1 MAQQRMV
8 RFEQDAVILR
18 EGEQSR
24 EMYRIVKGN
33 AEVYVGYGTDKETII
48 GIIGPQ
54 SCFGE
59 LGLLCGEPSIYTV
72 VAYSDLYAM
81 RITEEALEDFV
92 ETNRHTI
99 VEIMRNMAETMVS
112 MRFQIDLLL
121 KEIEGG
127 KKVDQDTLLRTKKAL
142 RSYGMFQ
149 SDMHTARM
157 KGITGMLDRGT

>member
-112 MRFQIDLLL
+112 R
-121 KEIEGG
+121 
-127 KKVDQDTLLRTKKAL
+127 AAS
-142 RSYGMFQ
+142 RS
-149 SDMHTARM
+149 
-157 KGITGMLDRGT
+157 L